1 MIYEILYKKTK
12 KNTWEAAMRFE
23 YVVQI
28 KEKTMKVSAVENKRV
43 QKKKLSNF
51 HLYHAVL

>member
-1 MIYEILYKKTK
+1 MIYEILSKKRK
-12 KNTWEAAMRFE
+12 KNTLEAAMRFE
-23 YVVQI
+23 YVAQI

-43 QKKKLSNF
+43 KKKKYFNF